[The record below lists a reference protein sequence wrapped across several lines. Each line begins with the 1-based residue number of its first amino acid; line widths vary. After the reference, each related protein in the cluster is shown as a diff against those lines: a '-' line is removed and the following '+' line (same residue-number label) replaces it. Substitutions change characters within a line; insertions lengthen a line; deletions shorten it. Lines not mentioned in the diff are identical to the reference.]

1 VSVMAAI
8 GALMRA
14 ALPVDPEFAAAL
26 ARRWAEL
33 PETARTP
40 YVPAIKERPVPTAE
54 TAAID
59 VSGVQLITAPG
70 GQPVTLG
77 TFSGVQI
84 LVLLRHRH

>member
-1 VSVMAAI
+1 MQERSV
-8 GALMRA
+8 
-14 ALPVDPEFAAAL
+14 PP
-26 ARRWAEL
+26 
-33 PETARTP
+33 
-40 YVPAIKERPVPTAE
+40 AE

-77 TFSGVQI
+77 AFTGVQI